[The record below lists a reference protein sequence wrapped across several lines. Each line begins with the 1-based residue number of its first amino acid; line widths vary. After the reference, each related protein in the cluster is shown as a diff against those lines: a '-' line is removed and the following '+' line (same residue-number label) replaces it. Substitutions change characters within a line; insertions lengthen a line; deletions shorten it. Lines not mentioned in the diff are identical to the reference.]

1 MECRE
6 RPVYRGFGCF
16 ATLLYL
22 CMCVR
27 DTFCGVER
35 VRDACDV
42 RSDEADESDDD
53 AQAAYVVAWEK
64 KRVMNTVVFRHA

>member
-27 DTFCGVER
+27 DTVCGVER
-35 VRDACDV
+35 VRDACGV
-42 RSDEADESDDD
+42 CQKMGHHSKRGSDGVGVV
-53 AQAAYVVAWEK
+53 YVSY
-64 KRVMNTVVFRHA
+64 